1 MRQAAGA
8 PGIVPGDALTHV
20 NGEAVAN
27 EQDVRRLL
35 EGLGPATTATLTLQ
49 SRAGATRD
57 VAVPVSRE
65 PRLVTLAADSGLANI
80 SLLDLRTRLS
90 ETTGLE
96 STAIR
101 LNIAGALMRVGQH
114 AAALEELQAIK
125 LPDGPGFSN
134 ASVQYLIGL
143 CHDALGRAAEARQ
156 AWDAASRAPRAI
168 LSEDGPLVSELAARR
183 LQP

>member
-1 MRQAAGA
+1 
-8 PGIVPGDALTHV
+8 
-20 NGEAVAN
+20 
-27 EQDVRRLL
+27 
-35 EGLGPATTATLTLQ
+35 
-49 SRAGATRD
+49 
-57 VAVPVSRE
+57 
-65 PRLVTLAADSGLANI
+65 
-80 SLLDLRTRLS
+80 
-90 ETTGLE
+90 
-96 STAIR
+96 
-101 LNIAGALMRVGQH
+101 MRVGQH

>member
-1 MRQAAGA
+1 M
-8 PGIVPGDALTHV
+8 
-20 NGEAVAN
+20 
-27 EQDVRRLL
+27 
-35 EGLGPATTATLTLQ
+35 
-49 SRAGATRD
+49 
-57 VAVPVSRE
+57 
-65 PRLVTLAADSGLANI
+65 TLAADSGLANI

-101 LNIAGALMRVGQH
+101 LNIAGALMRAGQH

-143 CHDALGRAAEARQ
+143 CHDALGRRRRSASGLGRRVARAARDPLRRRPARQ
-156 AWDAASRAPRAI
+156 R
-168 LSEDGPLVSELAARR
+168 ARR
-183 LQP
+183 PPPSAMA